1 MSLAAAQALVAD
13 AFPEGVTTRFKPTG
27 NGGQLRW
34 VCIVSHPFGTFTSE
48 PYQGKKKAQ
57 LESLE
62 ALLASRES
70 SIVRSA
76 CGVHPQLRLY
86 GALTLDEWDRLKP
99 TLLEDL
105 GTLECQLL
113 AGWDD
118 GLYSA
123 CIKVLVPEMRQAG
136 AEQLPL
142 LRSASLG
149 ITAFD
154 SREPEREPLP
164 DIEEV
169 PSLE

>member
-13 AFPEGVTTRFKPTG
+13 AFPEGVTTRFKPIG
-27 NGGQLRW
+27 DGGQLRW
-34 VCIVSHPFGTFTSE
+34 VCIVSHLLGTFTSE

-57 LESLE
+57 LEALE
-62 ALLASRES
+62 ALLAAREHS
-70 SIVRSA
+70 TVRSA

-86 GALTLDEWDRLKP
+86 GALTLEEWDRLKP

-105 GTLECQLL
+105 GADECQRL

-142 LRSASLG
+142 LRSESSFVGGL
-149 ITAFD
+149 
-154 SREPEREPLP
+154 REPEREPLP
-164 DIEEV
+164 DIEEA
-169 PSLE
+169 PAGAE